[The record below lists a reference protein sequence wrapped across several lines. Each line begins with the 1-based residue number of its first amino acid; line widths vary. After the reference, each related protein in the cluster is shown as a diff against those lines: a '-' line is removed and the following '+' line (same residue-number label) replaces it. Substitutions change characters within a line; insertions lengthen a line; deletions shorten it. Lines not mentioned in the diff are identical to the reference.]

1 MEVNFMSEQI
11 TQQAGSALAEVAAV
25 DNAAMQ
31 SAQANVAPLNYEAAL
46 SCYTEA
52 ERAEIVA
59 LSDAIDVRKIENV
72 MNYGNS
78 VLKKTF
84 DNCGDFLKSEKG
96 SSADQ
101 AVIAEVIE
109 LSKKASES
117 YDDFNLVL
125 QEPGF
130 LQKFLLKLTTA
141 RKNPRTQKI
150 QNSAVTSYKL
160 LSELQASCDSWLDML
175 KNAYGEIECSAIN
188 DVETLGLLEKYII
201 AGKMAEDRVK
211 GELAL
216 VQQKYQ
222 ETGLQQYSQD
232 YNTLNEGYKIFQIT
246 MANLEKSRVMY
257 HLSIGQ
263 LALIKKSNTNV
274 QISIHTQM
282 DNSMALIGQQLRN
295 AVLDAKTREVLE
307 GQKAITRLNDEL
319 IKDVSKKIGTTAE
332 ETERIIY
339 AGFYNVEAAK
349 EAVTTVINSCQAIQK
364 TASEMLPKMKG
375 EMAEIDQLLKELE
388 PCVNEVETLKL
399 EGATN
404 PTGTAPTKPSTSGTL
419 KF

>member
-11 TQQAGSALAEVAAV
+11 TQQVGSALAEVAAV
-25 DNAAMQ
+25 DNTAV
-31 SAQANVAPLNYEAAL
+31 NVPPLNHEAAL
-46 SCYTEA
+46 SCYTDA
-52 ERAEIVA
+52 ERAEIIA
-59 LSDAIDVRKIENV
+59 LSDAIDVRKIGNV

-84 DNCGDFLKSEKG
+84 DSCGEFLKSEKG

-130 LQKFLLKLTTA
+130 FQRMLLKLTTA
-141 RKNPRTQKI
+141 KRNPRTQKI
-150 QNSAVTSYKL
+150 QNSAITSYKL
-160 LSELQASCDSWLDML
+160 LSELQSSCDSWLDML

-188 DVETLGLLEKYII
+188 DAGTLRLLEKYII
-201 AGKMAEDRVK
+201 AGKMAESRVE
-211 GELAL
+211 GEMAQ
-216 VQQKYQ
+216 VQEKYQ

-232 YNTLNEGYKIFQIT
+232 YNALNEGYKIFQIT

-295 AVLDAKTREVLE
+295 AVLNAKTREVLE

-319 IKDVSKKIGTTAE
+319 IKDVSRKIGTTAE

-349 EAVTTVINSCQAIQK
+349 EAVTTVINSCQAIQR

-388 PCVNEVETLKL
+388 PCINEVETLKL
-399 EGATN
+399 GGGNT
-404 PTGTAPTKPSTSGTL
+404 PTGVAPTTPSTSGTL
-419 KF
+419 TF

>member
-11 TQQAGSALAEVAAV
+11 TQQVGSALAEVAAV
-25 DNAAMQ
+25 DNTAV
-31 SAQANVAPLNYEAAL
+31 NVPPLNYEAAL
-46 SCYTEA
+46 SCYTDA
-52 ERAEIVA
+52 ERAEIIA

-84 DNCGDFLKSEKG
+84 DSCGEFLKSEKG

-109 LSKKASES
+109 LSKQASES

-130 LQKFLLKLTTA
+130 FQRILLKLTTA
-141 RKNPRTQKI
+141 KKNPRTQKI
-150 QNSAVTSYKL
+150 QNSAITSYKL
-160 LSELQASCDSWLDML
+160 LSELQSSCDSWLDML

-188 DVETLGLLEKYII
+188 DAGTLRLLEKYII
-201 AGKMAEDRVK
+201 AGKMAESRVE
-211 GELAL
+211 GELAQ
-216 VQQKYQ
+216 VQEKYQ

-232 YNTLNEGYKIFQIT
+232 YNALNEGYKIFQIT

-295 AVLDAKTREVLE
+295 AVLNAKTREVLE

-319 IKDVSKKIGTTAE
+319 IKDVSRKIGTTAE

-349 EAVTTVINSCQAIQK
+349 EAVTTVINSCQEIQR

-388 PCVNEVETLKL
+388 PCINEVETLKL
-399 EGATN
+399 GGGNT
-404 PTGTAPTKPSTSGTL
+404 PTGVAPTTPSTSGTL
-419 KF
+419 TF

>member
-1 MEVNFMSEQI
+1 MSEQI
-11 TQQAGSALAEVAAV
+11 TQQVGSALAEVAAV
-25 DNAAMQ
+25 DNTAV
-31 SAQANVAPLNYEAAL
+31 NVPPLNYEAAL
-46 SCYTEA
+46 SCYTDA
-52 ERAEIVA
+52 ERAEIIA

-84 DNCGDFLKSEKG
+84 DSCGEFLKSEKG

-109 LSKKASES
+109 LSKQASES

-130 LQKFLLKLTTA
+130 FQRILLKLTTA
-141 RKNPRTQKI
+141 KKNPRTQKI
-150 QNSAVTSYKL
+150 QNSAITSYKL
-160 LSELQASCDSWLDML
+160 LSELQSSCDSWLDML

-188 DVETLGLLEKYII
+188 DAGTLRLLEKYII
-201 AGKMAEDRVK
+201 AGKMAESRVE
-211 GELAL
+211 GELAQ
-216 VQQKYQ
+216 VQEKYQ

-232 YNTLNEGYKIFQIT
+232 YNALNEGYKIFQIT

-295 AVLDAKTREVLE
+295 AVLNAKTREVLE

-319 IKDVSKKIGTTAE
+319 IKDVSRKIGTTAE

-349 EAVTTVINSCQAIQK
+349 EAVTTVINSCQEIQR

-388 PCVNEVETLKL
+388 PCINEVETLKL
-399 EGATN
+399 GGGNT
-404 PTGTAPTKPSTSGTL
+404 PTGVAPTTPSTSGTL
-419 KF
+419 TF

>member
-1 MEVNFMSEQI
+1 MSEQI
-11 TQQAGSALAEVAAV
+11 TQQVGSALAEVAAV
-25 DNAAMQ
+25 DNTAV
-31 SAQANVAPLNYEAAL
+31 NVPPLNYEAAL
-46 SCYTEA
+46 SCYTDA
-52 ERAEIVA
+52 ERAEIIA
-59 LSDAIDVRKIENV
+59 LSDAIDVMKIENV

-84 DNCGDFLKSEKG
+84 DSCGEFLKSEKG

-109 LSKKASES
+109 LSKQASES

-130 LQKFLLKLTTA
+130 FQRMLLKLTTA
-141 RKNPRTQKI
+141 KRNPRTQKI
-150 QNSAVTSYKL
+150 QNSAITSYKL
-160 LSELQASCDSWLDML
+160 LSELQSSCDSWLDML

-188 DVETLGLLEKYII
+188 DAGTLRLLEKYII
-201 AGKMAEDRVK
+201 AGKMAESRVE
-211 GELAL
+211 GELAQ
-216 VQQKYQ
+216 VQEKYQ

-232 YNTLNEGYKIFQIT
+232 YNALNEGYKIFQIT

-295 AVLDAKTREVLE
+295 AVLNAKTREVLE

-319 IKDVSKKIGTTAE
+319 IKDVSRKIGTTAE

-349 EAVTTVINSCQAIQK
+349 EAVTTVINSCQAIQR

-388 PCVNEVETLKL
+388 PCINEVETLKL
-399 EGATN
+399 GGGNT
-404 PTGTAPTKPSTSGTL
+404 PTGVAPTTPSTSGTL
-419 KF
+419 TF

>member
-1 MEVNFMSEQI
+1 MSEQI
-11 TQQAGSALAEVAAV
+11 TQQVGSALAEVAAV
-25 DNAAMQ
+25 DNTAV
-31 SAQANVAPLNYEAAL
+31 NVPPLNHEAAL
-46 SCYTEA
+46 SCYTDA
-52 ERAEIVA
+52 ERAEIIA
-59 LSDAIDVRKIENV
+59 LSDAIDVRKIGNV

-84 DNCGDFLKSEKG
+84 DSCGEFLKSEKG

-109 LSKKASES
+109 LSKQASES

-130 LQKFLLKLTTA
+130 FQRILLKLTTA
-141 RKNPRTQKI
+141 KKNPRTQKI
-150 QNSAVTSYKL
+150 QNSAITSYKL
-160 LSELQASCDSWLDML
+160 LSELQSSCDSWLDML

-188 DVETLGLLEKYII
+188 DAGTLRLLEKYII
-201 AGKMAEDRVK
+201 AGKMAESRVE
-211 GELAL
+211 GELAQ
-216 VQQKYQ
+216 VQEKYQ

-232 YNTLNEGYKIFQIT
+232 YNALNEGYKIFQIT

-295 AVLDAKTREVLE
+295 AVLNAKTREVLE

-319 IKDVSKKIGTTAE
+319 IKDVSRKIGTTAE

-349 EAVTTVINSCQAIQK
+349 EAVTTVINSCQEIQR

-388 PCVNEVETLKL
+388 PCINEVETLKL
-399 EGATN
+399 GGGNT
-404 PTGTAPTKPSTSGTL
+404 PTGVAPTTPSTSGTL
-419 KF
+419 TF